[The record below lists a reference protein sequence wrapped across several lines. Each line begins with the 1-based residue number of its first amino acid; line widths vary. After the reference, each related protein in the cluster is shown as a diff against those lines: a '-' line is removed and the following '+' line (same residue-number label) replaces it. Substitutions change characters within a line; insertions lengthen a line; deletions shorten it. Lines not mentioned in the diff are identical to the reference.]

1 MATGIIGTGR
11 FLPPTVI
18 DNNEL
23 AKMVK
28 TDDMWIR
35 EHTGIVSRHIAT
47 DEVTSFMGAQ
57 AAIEAIDNAGID
69 AKEID
74 LIVFATVSP
83 ERATPSMSCIVQD
96 KIGAVNAT
104 CFDLNAACSGF
115 VYALQTVDAYIRSGF
130 AKTALVIGAETLSKM
145 VDWKDRS
152 TCILFADGA
161 GAAVVRDQEHGILSS
176 VTRSDGSMGMSLKC
190 KDRSTRNFL
199 NMKKED
205 KHYIQMIGPDIFKF
219 AVRKVPACID
229 VLLQRAGVSKD
240 EVDYFVL
247 HQANS
252 RIVASV
258 SKKME
263 VPIEKFPM
271 NIDHVGN
278 TSGASIPILLDEMNR
293 KGMLS
298 PGQKIVLCGFG
309 GGLTWGAQLMEWGM
323 ETPEV
328 IEEDIYESADSENI
342 NENDSEKSTATSD
355 KSIVSSIEK
364 KVADLGIAQSIEKTV
379 TDLGIA
385 QSIEKTVGRFTK
397 KKEDLSEDKTIEDNE
412 GEKKNHKTAF
422 MFPGQGAQYVGMGK
436 EFYDNN
442 PKAKEIFDKA
452 SSATGLDIAKL
463 CFEENDD
470 INITEYTQIAMLTTE
485 IAMLQSVLDMG
496 IKPDVTGG
504 LSLGEYSALVASDV
518 MDFESCAKVVRKRG
532 IYMQDEVPVG
542 KGGMAAIIA
551 MDAEK
556 IKEIC
561 DKVDGIVGIAN
572 YNCPGQIAISGE
584 KEAVDK
590 ACELLKEA
598 GAKRCI
604 PLNVSGPFH
613 SPMLKGAGDKL
624 AIELNDV
631 EIHDIAIPYVTN
643 VTGGFVNDKSNV
655 KKLLADQVS
664 NSVKWIQCV
673 EAMLDDGV
681 DTFIE
686 IGPGKTLSSFV
697 KKIAKEHDK
706 EVTIINIDKYD
717 DLDKLKDVLS

>member
-1 MATGIIGTGR
+1 MATGIIGTGS

-28 TDDMWIR
+28 TDDEWIR

-47 DEVTSFMGAQ
+47 DEVTSFMGAE
-57 AAIEAIDNAGID
+57 AALKAIENANIDP
-69 AKEID
+69 KEID

-96 KIGAVNAT
+96 KVGAVNAT
-104 CFDLNAACSGF
+104 CFDVNAACSGF

-161 GAAVVRDQEHGILSS
+161 GAAVVKDVEHGIISS

-199 NMKKED
+199 NKKKED

-229 VLLQRAGVSKD
+229 LLLQRAGVEKD
-240 EVDYFVL
+240 DVDYFVL

-258 SKKME
+258 SKKMQI
-263 VPIEKFPM
+263 PIEKFPM

-293 KGMLS
+293 EGMLK

-309 GGLTWGAQLMEWGM
+309 GGLTWGAQLLEWGM
-323 ETPEV
+323 ESP
-328 IEEDIYESADSENI
+328 DITHESDSESNDVD
-342 NENDSEKSTATSD
+342 NAKVDLTSEVKTSMDKEND
-355 KSIVSSIEK
+355 
-364 KVADLGIAQSIEKTV
+364 KVEA
-379 TDLGIA
+379 
-385 QSIEKTVGRFTK
+385 
-397 KKEDLSEDKTIEDNE
+397 
-412 GEKKNHKTAF
+412 HKIAF

-442 PKAKEIFDKA
+442 ASSKEVFEKA
-452 SSATGLDIAKL
+452 SKATDLDIKHI

-485 IAMLQSVLDMG
+485 IAMLKAVEEMG

-504 LSLGEYSALVASDV
+504 LSLGEYSALVASKV
-518 MDFESCAKVVRKRG
+518 MDFEDCAKVVRKRG

-551 MDAEK
+551 LDADK
-556 IKEIC
+556 IAEVCK
-561 DKVDGIVGIAN
+561 KVDGVVGIAN

-590 ACELLKEA
+590 ACEKLKEA

-613 SPMLKGAGDKL
+613 SPMLMGAGDKL
-624 AIELNDV
+624 ADELKNV
-631 EIHDIAIPYVTN
+631 EIHDIEIPYVTN
-643 VTGGFVNDKSNV
+643 VTGDFVGDKNDV

-673 EAMLDDGV
+673 GAMLKDGV

-697 KKIAKEHDK
+697 KKIAKEQDK
-706 EVTIINIDKYD
+706 EVTIINVDKYE
-717 DLDKLKDVLS
+717 DLEKLKEII

>member
-23 AKMVK
+23 AKLVK
-28 TDDMWIR
+28 TDDEWIR

-57 AAIEAIDNAGID
+57 AALKAIDNAGID
-69 AKEID
+69 PKEID

-96 KIGAVNAT
+96 KVGAVNAT
-104 CFDLNAACSGF
+104 CFDINAACSGF

-130 AKTALVIGAETLSKM
+130 AKTALVVGAETLSKM

-161 GAAVVRDQEHGILSS
+161 GAAIVKDQEHGIISN

-199 NMKKED
+199 NKKKED

-229 VLLQRAGVSKD
+229 VLLQRAGVTKD
-240 EVDYFVL
+240 DVDYFVL

-258 SKKME
+258 AKKMQI
-263 VPIEKFPM
+263 PIERFPM

-328 IEEDIYESADSENI
+328 IEEDVDYTADDIETA
-342 NENDSEKSTATSD
+342 EAPND
-355 KSIVSSIEK
+355 
-364 KVADLGIAQSIEKTV
+364 
-379 TDLGIA
+379 
-385 QSIEKTVGRFTK
+385 
-397 KKEDLSEDKTIEDNE
+397 DKTPDKRFSLF
-412 GEKKNHKTAF
+412 GRKKDEKMKTHKIAF

-442 PKAKEIFDKA
+442 TKAKEIFDKA
-452 SSATGLDIAKL
+452 SAAVGLDLAKL

-485 IAMLQSVLDMG
+485 VAMLQAVEDMG
-496 IKPDVTGG
+496 VKPNVTGG
-504 LSLGEYSALVASDV
+504 LSLGEYSALVASGV
-518 MDFESCAKVVRKRG
+518 MDFEDCAKVVRKRG

-542 KGGMAAIIA
+542 QGGMAAIIA
-551 MDAEK
+551 LDADK
-556 IKEIC
+556 INEVC

-613 SPMLKGAGDKL
+613 STMLKGAGDKL
-624 AIELNDV
+624 ASELSEV
-631 EIHDIAIPYVTN
+631 EIKDINIPYVTN
-643 VTGGFVNDKSNV
+643 VTGGFVNDKNEV

-697 KKIAKEHDK
+697 KKIAKSHDR
-706 EVTIINIDKYD
+706 EVTIINVDKYE
-717 DLDKLKDVLS
+717 DLDKVKEIL